1 MRNLKKTVYFTLLE
15 LLLVIAVIAILSSLL
30 LPALSKAKETS
41 RAAACQ
47 GNLKQ
52 FAYGAIQYSSDYNDY
67 TLTYI
72 TYGYPTLENCS
83 WFITLGPYLG
93 LGNSSSEIFQ
103 RYTTQN
109 TLYTCPSHR
118 WREGLPNIRGYW
130 GRGYGINYHFA
141 SNGTTDYFLD
151 GGLHPKT
158 SMVKYPSSLIYFLET
173 DNPLVTTSFQNKIYG
188 DLSAWKMS
196 DGGYFV
202 EKNWHNGY
210 PNQLYFDGHIG
221 KAKWYSIPGTMEGDP
236 KIWRL
241 NGIASGR

>member
-1 MRNLKKTVYFTLLE
+1 MCNLKRTVYFTLLE

-52 FAYGAIQYSSDYNDY
+52 FAYGAILYSSDYNDY
-67 TLTYI
+67 TLTYANA
-72 TYGYPTLENCS
+72 GNCS
-83 WFITLGPYLG
+83 WFVTLGSCFG
-93 LGNSSSEIFQ
+93 FGNSYSDILQ
-103 RYTTQN
+103 KYCTQN

-118 WREGLPNIRGYW
+118 WRDGLPNILGYW
-130 GRGYGINYHFA
+130 GRCYGINFHFA
-141 SNGTTDYFLD
+141 SNCTTDYFLD

-158 SMVKYPSSLIYFLET
+158 SMVKYPSSLIYFLES
-173 DNPLVTTSFQNKIYG
+173 DNPLVYTSAQNKIYG
-188 DLSAWKMS
+188 DLSTWKMS

-202 EKNWHNGY
+202 EKSWHNGY
-210 PNQLYFDGHIG
+210 PNHLYFDGHVG

-241 NGIASGR
+241 SDTPFGR